1 MSLLNA
7 DMTPFSDN
15 ILTLTNNIISQ
26 PHNNQVIME
35 EQSFM
40 NGGSKQK
47 KSPKKKQIDTYTKAE
62 LVKIAKKND
71 VSLKTPQKEV
81 KTKLQLFE
89 SLKRK
94 KLI

>member
-40 NGGSKQK
+40 NGGSKT
-47 KSPKKKQIDTYTKAE
+47 KKKQIDTYTKAE

>member
-7 DMTPFSDN
+7 NMTPFSDN
-15 ILTLTNNIISQ
+15 IITLTNNIISQ
-26 PHNNQVIME
+26 PHHNQIIME

-40 NGGSKQK
+40 KGGA
-47 KSPKKKQIDTYTKAE
+47 KSKKKQIDTYTKVE
-62 LVKIAKKND
+62 LVKIAKKNE